1 MSAILAYDTTRFCCH
16 AKIAS
21 FATTGLHSSSRVPFN
36 LQLGSDNMI
45 SKIKAFLLHLSISL
59 VIFMTVLL
67 LCLFAWYPEFYFTA
81 SDTRIPIYTMVF
93 VDVGIGPL
101 LTLIVYKRGKPGLLL
116 DLAMIALFQIVALAG
131 GIWVLYSE
139 RPVITVYH
147 QGYYYCL
154 NTEFATSAT
163 VDMSKFPRT
172 TSLIPN
178 AFLPE
183 AATPEEKKR
192 REAILDKMP
201 ADQLPPPYPA
211 FVFGEQF
218 KPVEKDDVAKILT
231 DELEI
236 STAIASEPEYQ
247 QNWDK
252 FQAKHP
258 DALKTFAFFPLV
270 CSATELLAATDRNT
284 GQIVDAVQISS
295 INANKKRILSRQPAP
310 PSIAPVDPLKPV
322 ETPKP

>member
-1 MSAILAYDTTRFCCH
+1 
-16 AKIAS
+16 
-21 FATTGLHSSSRVPFN
+21 
-36 LQLGSDNMI
+36 MI
-45 SKIKAFLLHLSISL
+45 NKIKAFLIHLSISL
-59 VIFMTVLL
+59 VIFITVLL

-81 SDTRIPIYTMVF
+81 SDTRIPIYIMVF

-101 LTLIVYKRGKPGLLL
+101 LTFIVYKRGKPGLIL

-139 RPVITVYH
+139 RPVLTVYH

-154 NTEFATSAT
+154 NTAFVTAATA
-163 VDMSKFPRT
+163 DMSQFPRT
-172 TSLIPN
+172 TNLIPN

-192 REAILDKMP
+192 REEILNKMP

-218 KPVEKDDVAKILT
+218 KPIEKTDVAKILE

-236 STAIASEPEYQ
+236 STAISSEPEYQ

-258 DALKTFAFFPLV
+258 DAQKTFAFFPLV

-284 GQIVDAVQISS
+284 GQIVDAVQISA
-295 INANKKRILSRQPAP
+295 INANRKKIISQQLTPSLAP
-310 PSIAPVDPLKPV
+310 IDPLKPV